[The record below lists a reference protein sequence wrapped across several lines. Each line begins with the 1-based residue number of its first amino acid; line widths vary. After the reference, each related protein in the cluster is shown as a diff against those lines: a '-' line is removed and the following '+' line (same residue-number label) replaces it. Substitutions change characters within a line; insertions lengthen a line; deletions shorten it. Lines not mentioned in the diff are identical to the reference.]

1 MFILST
7 LLSHANM
14 SIKHIMMMIMMIMS
28 SQRRSPHMGGSPD
41 VRQSQDGCKLRQQS
55 CIQPTTTLDAHFPVF
70 LGGPFT
76 GPSNVDGSSTS
87 PVGGHRI
94 QSRTMQTLSSTN
106 DTNLIKP
113 SSAPC
118 ATNQSIPT
126 NTPYYATQPPHTGS
140 TKTVP
145 KSNYRTTIPY
155 GPATLTL
162 NPPSQHN
169 TQTIQHQPSPTLHY
183 T

>member
-1 MFILST
+1 MLFPGPQPAYGCQSSGYLKTAANCGNNPASSPQPHWMPISLFFGRAVHRTPECGRRLFSCRGTSNPIQDHPNPLSP
-7 LLSHANM
+7 
-14 SIKHIMMMIMMIMS
+14 K
-28 SQRRSPHMGGSPD
+28 R
-41 VRQSQDGCKLRQQS
+41 
-55 CIQPTTTLDAHFPVF
+55 HF
-70 LGGPFT
+70 
-76 GPSNVDGSSTS
+76 
-87 PVGGHRI
+87 
-94 QSRTMQTLSSTN
+94 
-106 DTNLIKP
+106 NLIKP
-113 SSAPC
+113 SSAPS

-145 KSNYRTTIPY
+145 KSNYKTTIPY